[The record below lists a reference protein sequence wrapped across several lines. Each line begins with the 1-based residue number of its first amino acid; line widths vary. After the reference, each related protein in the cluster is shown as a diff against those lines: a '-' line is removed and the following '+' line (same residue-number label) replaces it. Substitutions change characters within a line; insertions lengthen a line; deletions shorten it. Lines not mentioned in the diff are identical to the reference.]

1 MQILKIPTYW
11 TAEQADCIYEF
22 LGDLRAA
29 IWEQYDGEI
38 DRLYDELREQAGIKV
53 SQDEYGG
60 KKS

>member
-11 TAEQADCIYEF
+11 TAEQADSIYEF

-38 DRLYDELREQAGIKV
+38 DQLYDELRKQVGSKTSPSEEEGSKP
-53 SQDEYGG
+53 
-60 KKS
+60 